1 MIATCMLH
9 DHDGILTMGTISEF
23 HKQIR
28 KGVKGSQLRRIAGTL
43 EHGQFFEWDE
53 GSNAAA
59 SRFATALQPCS
70 MHLSSI
76 SRACPTLHAAL
87 SRQLNPSKLVI
98 VHVHAL
104 LAPWLRRSP
113 SK

>member
-1 MIATCMLH
+1 MIVTCMLH

-53 GSNAAA
+53 VKRSCKPFRYSTAAA
-59 SRFATALQPCS
+59 QRAFVKHIPSPSNFACS
-70 MHLSSI
+70 TSG
-76 SRACPTLHAAL
+76 
-87 SRQLNPSKLVI
+87 QLNPSKLVI

>member
-1 MIATCMLH
+1 
-9 DHDGILTMGTISEF
+9 MGTISEF
-23 HKQIR
+23 RKQIR
-28 KGVKGSQLRRIAGTL
+28 KGLKGSQLRRIAGTL
-43 EHGQFFEWDE
+43 EHGQFFEWGE

-59 SRFATALQPCS
+59 RRFATALHPRS
-70 MHLSSI
+70 KRLSSMA
-76 SRACPTLHAAL
+76 RAHPTLHATP
-87 SRQLNPSKLVI
+87 SGQLNPSKLVI